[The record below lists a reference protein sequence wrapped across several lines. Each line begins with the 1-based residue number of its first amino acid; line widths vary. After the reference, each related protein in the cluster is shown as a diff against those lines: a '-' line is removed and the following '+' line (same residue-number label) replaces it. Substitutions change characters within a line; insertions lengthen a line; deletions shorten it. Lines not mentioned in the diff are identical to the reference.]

1 MLDFLD
7 ELKAL
12 KLLTGQYAIFGSGP
26 LAIRNLRDAG
36 DIDIIVTQEL
46 WEKLAKRYPQTVK
59 ETIKG
64 PVTSINIGHIEI
76 YRDWLNLTPKVKELI
91 DSADIINGLPFV
103 KLDYVIEWKTFMG
116 RDKDKNDLK
125 LIKAYLNSKT

>member
-1 MLDFLD
+1 MLKFIE
-7 ELKAL
+7 ELKSL
-12 KLLTGQYAIFGSGP
+12 NLPLGQYAIFGSGP

-36 DIDIIVTQEL
+36 DIDIIVTPEL
-46 WEKLAKRYPQTVK
+46 WDKLAQKYPQTVK

-64 PVTSINIGHIEI
+64 PVTSINIGHLEI
-76 YRDWLNLTPKVKELI
+76 YHEWLNLTPKIKEMI
-91 DSADIINGLPFV
+91 ETADIINDLPFV

-125 LIKAYLNSKT
+125 LIEKFLNNN